1 MRFLI
6 GVVMAFSLS
15 TFSAGVARADGC
27 YLCRSGSSCDQ
38 CRYGSNDTQD
48 ARKACEA
55 RGCKVEGTTSC
66 SSAANIKVC
75 TAPRRDQQPVL
86 ACSR

>member
-1 MRFLI
+1 MRLVIGFL
-6 GVVMAFSLS
+6 MAFSLS

-38 CRYGSNDTQD
+38 CRYGSTDTQD

-66 SSAANIKVC
+66 SSAVNIKVC
-75 TAPRRDQQPVL
+75 KVNRKDVDAVL
-86 ACSR
+86 ACR